1 MRRVPQKAAR
11 VAPAD
16 RSGCMV
22 RLIVGLGNPGP
33 AYDRTRHNAGFWF
46 IDRLAAAH
54 GCVLRE
60 ESRFH
65 GRVGAINLTEPV
77 HLLAPLTFMNRSG
90 LAVAAMAR
98 FYKIAPEHILVV
110 HDELDFGPG
119 VVRIK
124 RDGGHGGHNG
134 LRDIMAQLGSG
145 GFLRLRIG
153 IGRPAG
159 SMAVA
164 DYVLAAPS
172 VSDRQAISGAIEK
185 ALACLSELLAGHV
198 EQVMNRLHV

>member
-1 MRRVPQKAAR
+1 
-11 VAPAD
+11 
-16 RSGCMV
+16 MV

-33 AYDRTRHNAGFWF
+33 AYDKTRHNAGFWF
-46 IDRLAAAH
+46 VDRLAAEHA
-54 GCVLRE
+54 CVLRE

-65 GRVGAINLTEPV
+65 GRAGTIKVAEPI
-77 HLLAPLTFMNRSG
+77 HLLEPLTFMNRSG

-119 VVRIK
+119 LVRVK

-145 GFLRLRIG
+145 KFMRVRVG

-159 SMAVA
+159 AMAVA
-164 DYVLAAPS
+164 DYVLAAPPP
-172 VSDRQAISGAIEK
+172 VDRQAIFGAIDK
-185 ALACLSELLAGHV
+185 ALGCLPELLAGNV
-198 EQVMNRLHV
+198 DQAMNRLHV

>member
-1 MRRVPQKAAR
+1 
-11 VAPAD
+11 
-16 RSGCMV
+16 MV

-54 GCVLRE
+54 GCALRE

-65 GRVGAINLTEPV
+65 GRVGTIKLTEPV
-77 HLLAPLTFMNRSG
+77 HLLAPSTFMNRSG
-90 LAVAAMAR
+90 LAVAAMAK
-98 FYKIAPEHILVV
+98 FYKLAPEQILVV

-119 VVRIK
+119 IVRIK

-134 LRDIMAQLGSG
+134 LRDIMAHLGSG

-172 VSDRQAISGAIEK
+172 VSDRQAISGAIDK
-185 ALACLSELLAGHV
+185 ALDCLPELLAGHI
-198 EQVMNRLHV
+198 EQTMNRLHV

>member
-1 MRRVPQKAAR
+1 
-11 VAPAD
+11 
-16 RSGCMV
+16 MV
-22 RLIVGLGNPGP
+22 KLIVGLGNPGP

-46 IDRLAAAH
+46 MGRLAAAH
-54 GCVLRE
+54 ACVLRE

-65 GRVGAINLTEPV
+65 GRVGTIKVAEPI
-77 HLLAPLTFMNRSG
+77 HLLEPLTFMNRSG
-90 LAVAAMAR
+90 LAVAAIAK

-119 VVRIK
+119 LVRVK

-153 IGRPAG
+153 IGRPVG

-172 VSDRQAISGAIEK
+172 SVDRQAIFGAIDK
-185 ALACLSELLAGHV
+185 ALDCLPELLAGNV
-198 EQVMNRLHV
+198 EQAMNRLHV

>member
-1 MRRVPQKAAR
+1 
-11 VAPAD
+11 
-16 RSGCMV
+16 MV
-22 RLIVGLGNPGP
+22 KLIVGLGNPGP

-46 IDRLAAAH
+46 MDRLAAAH
-54 GCVLRE
+54 ACVLRE
-60 ESRFH
+60 ETRFH
-65 GRVGAINLTEPV
+65 GRVGTIKAAEPI
-77 HLLAPLTFMNRSG
+77 HLLEPLTFMNRSG

-98 FYKIAPEHILVV
+98 FYKIVPEDILVV

-119 VVRIK
+119 LVRVK

-159 SMAVA
+159 SMQVA

-172 VSDRQAISGAIEK
+172 SVDRQAIFGAIDK
-185 ALACLSELLAGHV
+185 ALDCLPGLLAGNV
-198 EQVMNRLHV
+198 EQAMNRLHV